1 MSNRISILIA
11 HPASETRD
19 TLVAAIDE
27 LDYHVQRAVETKMAL
42 MEECDRH
49 RPDLI
54 ISGIDMP
61 DGNAIEALI
70 TISENN
76 PLPAIIVTDNES
88 LQDVEHALQD
98 HVMAYLLEPI
108 EKDRIQPTIYL
119 VLRRFEQFEALHEE
133 VKDLR
138 QALDDRKIIERAK
151 GILMSNGQLDE
162 SEAFRRLQKM
172 ASDKRTKLVEIANAI
187 IVAQEALSDG

>member
-11 HPASETRD
+11 HPDSETRD